1 MPTGAKTVHFI
12 TSNIFREKGF
22 LNMVVPSKTL
32 SDTLTLD
39 VDKKVEKY
47 RFRWLG
53 RWNSYFTTLGVT
65 EDQSGEI
72 TRLRNMKQRFGILIL
87 RPHKTPTQG
96 DDHWHAP
103 LNQWIASHFPKFQTD
118 IICKK
123 FIGYHAIQHSIEVKD
138 YKSSSNRTL
147 FGPWVYQ
154 GNYRWFF
161 RRHSNDVLQI
171 VLLNLLPNSFFSKTK
186 ADLKNHFTIFVFLR
200 IKSTRPFLASSLSV
214 YRCDGCCMSVSSNLP
229 HSFEKSLTNKAWRR
243 WCK

>member
-87 RPHKTPTQG
+87 RSHKTPTQG

-103 LNQWIASHFPKFQTD
+103 LNQWIASHFPKFQTG

-123 FIGYHAIQHSIEVKD
+123 FIGYHAIQHSIEVKTINPARTEPYLGHECTKETIAD
-138 YKSSSNRTL
+138 FSAGILTMYCKS
-147 FGPWVYQ
+147 Y
-154 GNYRWFF
+154 
-161 RRHSNDVLQI
+161 
-171 VLLNLLPNSFFSKTK
+171 
-186 ADLKNHFTIFVFLR
+186 
-200 IKSTRPFLASSLSV
+200 
-214 YRCDGCCMSVSSNLP
+214 C
-229 HSFEKSLTNKAWRR
+229 
-243 WCK
+243 